1 MKNLVVRYYQILF
14 EDFLDE
20 VSTAYQFLKLS
31 NRDVPLFC
39 FQLCHKLSQ
48 LFIGVCAARPNLA
61 Q

>member
-1 MKNLVVRYYQILF
+1 MKNLEVRYDQILF

-20 VSTAYQFLKLS
+20 ISTAYQFLKLGKR
-31 NRDVPLFC
+31 NAPLFC

-48 LFIGVCAARPNLA
+48 LLIGVCATRPDLA